1 MARYNKNPNIIE
13 MLATIFVALVFLLGK
28 LFFKLVG
35 YLFWGG
41 IQISRG
47 LYKIK
52 DKSNTPKI
60 EPEIPQNTLVA
71 KVEDNPI
78 STDKVTPDKR
88 YGLKESLLT
97 PSEKNFLGVLEQIVG
112 DRYIIEKQVQLSR
125 IITPTDSREN
135 FINYKD
141 FNQIK
146 AKSIDFVLF
155 NKDYSPYL
163 CIELDDLS
171 HIRWDRQKRDI
182 FVDGI
187 MKDVGLRIIH
197 VRASYS
203 YDLEKLNNQIF
214 QNATSNK

>member
-1 MARYNKNPNIIE
+1 MARYNKAPNILE
-13 MLATIFVALVFLLGK
+13 MLATIFIALVFFLAK
-28 LFFKLVG
+28 LFFKLVK

-41 IQISRG
+41 VEITKG
-47 LYKIK
+47 LYRI
-52 DKSNTPKI
+52 SNAPSTPKI
-60 EPEIPQNTLVA
+60 EPELPQNTPDT
-71 KVEDNPI
+71 KVEDNPVN
-78 STDKVTPDKR
+78 TDNVAPDKR

-125 IITPTDSREN
+125 IISTVETN
-135 FINYKD
+135 NYGD
-141 FNQIK
+141 FNRIK

-171 HIRWDRQKRDI
+171 HMRWNRQKRDA

-197 VRASYS
+197 IRASYS

-214 QNATSNK
+214 SK